1 MKWIYAM
8 KKRNDS
14 AQIPL
19 NSSFDPA
26 QELKKLRA
34 RKGPKPLRK
43 STLLPYLGH
52 LMQLK
57 QAGATFL
64 ELQQWLQET
73 HQIKMAPSTIYRF
86 LKSAAERVSKA
97 AINFEEK
104 I

>member
-1 MKWIYAM
+1 MKWIFAM
-8 KKRNDS
+8 KKRNNPTQS
-14 AQIPL
+14 TL
-19 NSSFDPA
+19 NSSFDPV

-34 RKGPKPLRK
+34 SKGPKPLRK

-73 HQIKMAPSTIYRF
+73 HQIKIAPSTIYRF
-86 LKSAAERVSKA
+86 LKSAGERVSKS

>member
-8 KKRNDS
+8 RKRNNS
-14 AQIPL
+14 AQTPL
-19 NSSFDPA
+19 NSSFDAA

-34 RKGPKPLRK
+34 SKGPKPFCK
-43 STLLPYLGH
+43 STLHPYSGH

-73 HQIKMAPSTIYRF
+73 HQIKIAPSTIYRF
-86 LKSAAERVSKA
+86 LKSAGEKSGKS
-97 AINFEEK
+97 AIPFEEK
-104 I
+104 V

>member
-1 MKWIYAM
+1 MKWIFAM
-8 KKRNDS
+8 KKRNNP
-14 AQIPL
+14 AQATL
-19 NSSFDPA
+19 NSSFDPV

-34 RKGPKPLRK
+34 SKGPKPLRNK
-43 STLLPYLGH
+43 RLLPYFGH

-73 HQIKMAPSTIYRF
+73 HQIKVAPSTIYRF
-86 LKSAAERVSKA
+86 LKSTGERFSKS
-97 AINFEEK
+97 AIKFKER